1 MPTLEIPERYVA
13 AIHKILRLDVKA
25 VEEIR
30 SNLERENQPGVGQ
43 NDIRSMVSRSVS
55 DPEIAEGLVSLYV
68 VKSSRELPTEE
79 LAEAVCAAAERQVLD
94 KKPFTQAERIHSK
107 ENLVKLLSV
116 GRIALLSKALDLQ
129 TSDERSFCDVRI
141 LTDLRPV
148 FGPTISEGPK
158 GMVIVHHLRLAYH
171 RPGSPRHENFY
182 VSLDADDLKMLH
194 KVIERAE
201 QKANALRDTANKFP
215 YMGY

>member
-13 AIHKILRLDVKA
+13 AVHKILRLDDKA

-30 SNLERENQPGVGQ
+30 LNLERESQSGVGQ
-43 NDIRSMVSRSVS
+43 DDIRSIMSRSVS

-79 LAEAVCAAAERQVLD
+79 LAEAVCGAAERQARDLR
-94 KKPFTQAERIHSK
+94 PFTQIERTRSK
-107 ENLVKLLSV
+107 DNLLKLLSV
-116 GRIALLSKALDLQ
+116 NRIAVLSKALDLQ
-129 TSDERSFCDVRI
+129 TGDERSFCDVRI

-158 GMVIVHHLRLAYH
+158 GMVIVHHLRLSYH
-171 RPGSPRHENFY
+171 RAGLPRHENFY
-182 VSLDADDLKMLH
+182 VSLDAEDLKMLH

-201 QKANALRDTANKFP
+201 QKANALRATATEFP